1 MGSTTAAAVHTRDN
15 SSVTADLERRL
26 LIWIA
31 RRLPDSVNSDHLSA
45 LGLASMAAAGLSFA
59 TFRAT
64 PWAAVAVIVSLA
76 ANWFG
81 DSLDGTVARVREQ
94 QRPRYG
100 FYVDHVIDIAG
111 TTLLVAGLALSG
123 LMNPMVALAVLVG
136 FLLVSSE
143 TYLATHAAGVFKM
156 SFLGFGPTELRLLLM
171 VGALRAAHS
180 PWVEL
185 FHSEPLRLFDIGGV
199 VAAFALM
206 IAFLIASLRNTRAL
220 YLAEP
225 MPVRADDRRV
235 V

>member
-15 SSVTADLERRL
+15 SSVTAGLERRL

-31 RRLPDSVNSDHLSA
+31 RRLPASVNSDHLSA

-59 TFRAT
+59 TFSAT

-81 DSLDGTVARVREQ
+81 DSLDGTVARVRQQ

-156 SFLGFGPTELRLLLM
+156 SFLGCGPTELRLLLM

-180 PWVEL
+180 PLVEP
-185 FHSEPLRLFDIGGV
+185 FGGEPLRLFDIGGV
-199 VAAFALM
+199 IAAFALTM
-206 IAFLIASLRNTRAL
+206 TFVIAALRNTRAL

-235 V
+235 A

>member
-1 MGSTTAAAVHTRDN
+1 
-15 SSVTADLERRL
+15 
-26 LIWIA
+26 
-31 RRLPDSVNSDHLSA
+31 
-45 LGLASMAAAGLSFA
+45 SF
-59 TFRAT
+59 RVT
-64 PWAAVAVIVSLA
+64 PWAAAAVIISLT

-81 DSLDGTVARVREQ
+81 DSLDGTVARVRRQ

-111 TTLLVAGLALSG
+111 TTMLVAGLALSG
-123 LMNPMVALAVLVG
+123 LMNPMVALAVLAG

-180 PWVEL
+180 PWVQP
-185 FHSEPLRLFDIGGV
+185 FHGEPLRLFDIGGV
-199 VAAFALM
+199 VAAFALTVT
-206 IAFLIASLRNTRAL
+206 FVIASVRNTRAL

-235 V
+235 A

>member
-81 DSLDGTVARVREQ
+81 DIRSIPA
-94 QRPRYG
+94 
-100 FYVDHVIDIAG
+100 
-111 TTLLVAGLALSG
+111 
-123 LMNPMVALAVLVG
+123 
-136 FLLVSSE
+136 
-143 TYLATHAAGVFKM
+143 
-156 SFLGFGPTELRLLLM
+156 
-171 VGALRAAHS
+171 
-180 PWVEL
+180 
-185 FHSEPLRLFDIGGV
+185 
-199 VAAFALM
+199 
-206 IAFLIASLRNTRAL
+206 
-220 YLAEP
+220 
-225 MPVRADDRRV
+225 
-235 V
+235 

>member
-1 MGSTTAAAVHTRDN
+1 MGPVTTAAVHTRNN
-15 SSVTADLERRL
+15 SSVTARLEKRF
-26 LIWIA
+26 LIWLA
-31 RRLPDSVNSDHLSA
+31 ERLPASVNSDHLSA
-45 LGLASMAAAGLSFA
+45 LGLASMAAAGLAFASF
-59 TFRAT
+59 RVT
-64 PWAAVAVIVSLA
+64 PWAAAAVIISLA

-81 DSLDGTVARVREQ
+81 DSLDGTVARVRRQ

-111 TTLLVAGLALSG
+111 TTMLVAGLALSG

-156 SFLGFGPTELRLLLM
+156 SFLGFGPTELRLLLI

-180 PWVEL
+180 PVVEP
-185 FHSEPLRLFDIGGV
+185 FGVEPLRLFDIGGV
-199 VAAFALM
+199 VAALALTM
-206 IAFLIASLRNTRAL
+206 TFVIASVRNTRTL

-225 MPVRADDRRV
+225 MPVRSDDRRV
-235 V
+235 A